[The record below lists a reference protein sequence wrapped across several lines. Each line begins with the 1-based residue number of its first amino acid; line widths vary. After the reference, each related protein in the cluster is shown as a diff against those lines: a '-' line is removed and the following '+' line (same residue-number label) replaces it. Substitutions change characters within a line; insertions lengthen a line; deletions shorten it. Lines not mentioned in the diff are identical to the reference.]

1 MRVAILGL
9 LRKKEILVYGVG
21 LQEQILVR
29 LEKYVAWFILNCTNI
44 HGCLYYQVNFTA
56 VVTISVIFSVSIYYC
71 HKDWYVLVV
80 I

>member
-1 MRVAILGL
+1 MQYFRRNRFLSPDWK
-9 LRKKEILVYGVG
+9 R
-21 LQEQILVR
+21 
-29 LEKYVAWFILNCTNI
+29 YVAWFILNCTNI

-56 VVTISVIFSVSIYYC
+56 VVAVSVIFSVSIYYC